1 MYLFDTD
8 VLSNLMKRSPSHDL
22 LKVIGSVLVGS
33 QFTFSITLGE
43 LVYGA
48 RRRGS
53 GSLME
58 KIEERV
64 APKLPILPFDVDAAR
79 RYDEVRADLERQG
92 TPIGD
97 ADARITVI
105 ALVRRLI
112 EMSGNTRCF
121 RKIPH
126 LIVEGQVA
134 TCGYPIRTLN
144 DLPGPKFATRYC

>member
-22 LKVIGSVLVGS
+22 LKRAGSVPVGS
-33 QFTFSITLGE
+33 QFTSSITLGE

-48 RRRGS
+48 RRRRS
-53 GSLME
+53 ENLME

-64 APKLPILPFDVDAAR
+64 AAKLPILPFDAEAAR
-79 RYDEVRADLERQG
+79 RYGELRADLERQG

-97 ADARITVI
+97 ADIRIAAI

-112 EMSGNTRCF
+112 VVTGNVGHFQR
-121 RKIPH
+121 IPH
-126 LIVEGQVA
+126 LSVENW
-134 TCGYPIRTLN
+134 L
-144 DLPGPKFATRYC
+144 

>member
-22 LKVIGSVLVGS
+22 LKRVGSVPVGS
-33 QFTFSITLGE
+33 RFTSSITLGE

-64 APKLPILPFDVDAAR
+64 AAKLPILPFDADAAR
-79 RYDEVRADLERQG
+79 RYGEIRADLERQG

-97 ADARITVI
+97 ADVRIAAIAFAR
-105 ALVRRLI
+105 
-112 EMSGNTRCF
+112 N
-121 RKIPH
+121 
-126 LIVEGQVA
+126 LIVVTGNVRHFQRVPYLSVENW
-134 TCGYPIRTLN
+134 L
-144 DLPGPKFATRYC
+144 